1 MNDPYDTLGV
11 GKDATDE
18 QIKKAYRKLSKQHHP
33 DLNKDT
39 PGAAEK
45 FKEINAAYEVLSDKQ
60 KRAQYDQFGS
70 ASFGGG
76 QGAGGFGGFDFNGF
90 QGGGAG
96 GFADIFESFFGG
108 AQAGGGSRKR
118 NYRGQDLE
126 VRLSIDFT
134 DAIFGSDKVINL
146 TKDIDCGTCEG
157 KGVEKGS
164 KMMDCDNCKGMGQV
178 TAVKNTMLGQIQ
190 TRAVCPNCQG
200 DGQVPEKACGNCHG
214 RGNLRADEDI
224 TVRIPAGVSDGT
236 TLRLTG
242 KGGAGM
248 RGHEAGDLYVQI
260 NVKASPDFE
269 RRGDNIHT
277 TQKIHVLQ
285 AVLGDEIEVQ
295 TVHGPVR
302 MKIDAGTQ
310 SGQTLRIKGKG
321 SPRLNASV
329 TGDHMVTIEVE
340 IPKKLMGTEKEH
352 YQELAKLA
360 KLSTK
365 SKDKSFFSK
374 LFS

>member
-11 GKDATDE
+11 GKDATDD

-33 DLNKDT
+33 DLNKDK
-39 PGAAEK
+39 PDAAEK
-45 FKEINAAYEVLSDKQ
+45 FKEINTAYEVLSDKQ

-76 QGAGGFGGFDFNGF
+76 GGAGFGGFDFNGF

-118 NYRGQDLE
+118 SYRGQDLE

-146 TKDIDCGTCEG
+146 SKDISCDPCEG

-164 KMMDCDNCKGMGQV
+164 KMLDCDTCKGVGQV

-190 TRAVCPNCQG
+190 TRAVCPKCQG

-214 RGNLRADEDI
+214 NGSLRSQEDI

-248 RGHEAGDLYVQI
+248 RGHGAGDLYVQI
-260 NVKASPDFE
+260 NVKPSPEFE

-277 TQKIHVLQ
+277 TQKVHVLQ
-285 AVLGDEIEVQ
+285 AILGDEIEVQ

-302 MKIDAGTQ
+302 MKIEPGTQ

-329 TGDHMVTIEVE
+329 TGDHMLTVEVE
-340 IPKKLMGTEKEH
+340 IPKKLMGSEKEH
-352 YQELAKLA
+352 YEELAKLA